1 MIGRLIT
8 RIAVAAVVLAALV
21 GALYHSI
28 YSSEEAM
35 LEPEEFDQR
44 YLTYVAAPGQ
54 GPTFRTMEG
63 TGRFRIL
70 SFLHL
75 SETIDP
81 DDYDPEQRFI
91 YGLRLRVLDD
101 GQTVDTRDIWKVT
114 RTSRQVGDDGAWQ
127 QRGSYYPLGAATSG
141 EPADLRL
148 VDVDIGDL
156 RAAGRTVR
164 VEMIPAD
171 EQPQKLEAGDD
182 GPVPIAAGAEVNI
195 VAFSEFERPETTRGW
210 QTHTL
215 SDRRAET
222 FGERAR
228 LVEWTGPTAGE
239 LDAMLQRG
247 WRRQTTTEDVQHR
260 SLYNTDFRRSD
271 RDTVRPGEQLRPGRA
286 LAYSLEGPARFEV
299 SIMGD
304 SPRRIGIDTALTEEQ
319 SDDASW
325 SVDMR
330 QQRRVLEPVD
340 RPDGVDGE
348 GGSDSG
354 RQMVV
359 DIDDGMAASIRVRS
373 VDDGGHVSII
383 SRVDRPEAV
392 AGNPPIVR
400 RGDERYQVGSD
411 RRRFDAWQV
420 RSQAREPIRYQLRRS
435 DVYSGDAL
443 RLSVRHRPV
452 SEGDQPRRLHYRFR
466 GTDMEG
472 SLPLDGEASPFESV
486 LLPVWADGDRD
497 LEGGG
502 DSEAVAG
509 DAVSDV
515 RTHRFWIP
523 PGAESLELWV
533 DDGEQAWVS
542 AAVLLLEHSEGGD
555 WIEPYDRFPPG
566 FRWRYAPVDDR
577 SWLSIGPAN
586 TEQLIGEGRR
596 HKVEAQVRWIPQW
609 STPRGQQLFR
619 QFDGDSRRLAEDVW
633 GGEDT
638 SSAEIASQRRERLD
652 ATVVRPRQARLG
664 NRLLEALS
672 DVDAAT
678 RRRAR
683 SKWDGSWRAELQRGQ
698 PLECRAPSG
707 SEVDVEYRLDS
718 QAAGHTLEVVSN
730 GEVVRR
736 QRLLSAV
743 GQRSVPVGSE
753 AQTMEV
759 RIVDDEGQAVDM
771 SATEQWWT
779 DCIPEAGQAPGLW
792 RIRRVYS
799 LRESES
805 MVVEA
810 TSDPDEQRYINVVAY
825 LESPTARLRAVVDGG
840 QPGGRASG
848 DIEQI
853 TVPTRQFELE
863 SYRQMATF
871 PGPEGRSLYGPV
883 RVAIP
888 IGSDWETGRHDVRL
902 ELEDGGRIWTRFFT
916 LED

>member
-1 MIGRLIT
+1 MIGRLLA
-8 RIAVAAVVLAALV
+8 RLVVAAVVLAALV

-28 YSSEEAM
+28 YTSEEAM

-44 YLTYVAAPGQ
+44 YLAYVAAPGE
-54 GPTFRTMEG
+54 GPTFRPMEG
-63 TGRFRIL
+63 TGRLRIL

-75 SETIDP
+75 PETIEP
-81 DDYDPEQRFI
+81 ADYDPEERFI

-101 GQTVDTRDIWKVT
+101 GQTVETRDIWKVT
-114 RTSRQVGDDGAWQ
+114 RTSRMIGDDGGWQ

-148 VDVDIGDL
+148 VDVDLGDL
-156 RAAGRTVR
+156 QAAGRTVR
-164 VEMIPAD
+164 VEMIPTD
-171 EQPQKLEAGDD
+171 EQPKPLETEGDTT
-182 GPVPIAAGAEVNI
+182 GLVAAGAEVNI

-215 SDRRAET
+215 SERRAET

-239 LDAMLQRG
+239 LDAMLQHG

-260 SLYNTDFRRSD
+260 SLYNTEFRRDD
-271 RDTVRPGEQLRPGRA
+271 RDTVGPGEELQPGRA

-304 SPRRIGIDTALTEEQ
+304 IPREIGIDKAVTEEE
-319 SDDASW
+319 SDDESW
-325 SVDMR
+325 SVDVD
-330 QQRRVLEPVD
+330 QQHRLLEPVD
-340 RPDGVDGE
+340 RPDGDRDHD
-348 GGSDSG
+348 SD
-354 RQMVV
+354 RRMVV
-359 DIDDGMAASIRVRS
+359 DVDEGMAASLRVRT
-373 VDDGGHVSII
+373 VDDGGDVSIL

-392 AGNPPIVR
+392 AGDAPIVR
-400 RGDERYQVGSD
+400 RGDNRYQVGTD

-420 RSQAREPIRYQLRRS
+420 RSEAREPIRYQLRRS

-443 RLSVRHRPV
+443 RLSVRHRPA
-452 SEGDQPRRLHYRFR
+452 SEGDEPRRLHYRFR
-466 GTDMEG
+466 GTDMAG
-472 SLPLDGEASPFESV
+472 SLPLDGDPSPFESV

-497 LEGGG
+497 LGG
-502 DSEAVAG
+502 DGSSEAAGG

-515 RTHRFWIP
+515 QTHRFWIP

-533 DDGEQAWVS
+533 DEGEQAWVS
-542 AAVLLLEHSEGGD
+542 AAVLLLEHSESGD

-566 FRWRYAPVDDR
+566 FRWRYAPVDER
-577 SWLSIGPAN
+577 SWLAIGPTH
-586 TEQLIGEGRR
+586 TEQLIDEGRR
-596 HKVEAQVRWIPQW
+596 HKIEAQVRWIPQW

-619 QFDGDSRRLAEDVW
+619 QLDDDSRRIATDVW
-633 GGEDT
+633 DGEDR
-638 SSAEIASQRRERLD
+638 SSAEIASERRERLD
-652 ATVVRPRQARLG
+652 ATVVRPRRARLG
-664 NRLLEALS
+664 QRMLEELS
-672 DVDAAT
+672 DVDAST

-683 SKWDGSWRAELQRGQ
+683 EQWDGSWRAELRRGQ
-698 PLECRAPSG
+698 SLECQAPAG
-707 SEVDVEYRLDS
+707 SAVDVEYRLDS
-718 QAAGHTLEVVSN
+718 QAAGNTLEVWSD

-759 RIVDDEGQAVDM
+759 RIVDDEGESVEE

-779 DCIPEAGQAPGLW
+779 NCIPEAGQSAGLW
-792 RIRRVYS
+792 RVRRVYS
-799 LRESES
+799 LEESES

-863 SYRQMATF
+863 SHRQRATF
-871 PGPEGRSLYGPV
+871 PGPDDRGIYGPV

-888 IGSDWETGRHDVRL
+888 IGSDWESGDHDIRL
-902 ELEDGGRIWTRFFT
+902 TLEDGGRIWTRFFT